1 MNRAADRMRP
11 AAQLAVLLLAAGVL
25 GTAAQFVSP
34 TRIPWR
40 ENWSTHVQSKALRA
54 GLRLA
59 DTADTLRIIESGTT
73 LLLDARSPR
82 DYDSGR
88 LPGALSLPDSRRA
101 ILYPEFADL
110 FTPDQQV
117 LVYCSGQSCDES
129 LNLCLFLREHGHTNL
144 VLYVGGIHA
153 WKEAGLPLER

>member
-1 MNRAADRMRP
+1 MRP
-11 AAQLAVLLLAAGVL
+11 VAQLALLVAAAGLL

-40 ENWSTHVQSKALRA
+40 ENWSTHVQTKALRA

-59 DTADTLRIIESGTT
+59 DTADAQRLLESGSA
-73 LLLDARSPR
+73 LIVDARSPR

-88 LPGALSLPDSRRA
+88 LPGALSLPDSQRSVV
-101 ILYPEFADL
+101 YPEFADL
-110 FTPDQQV
+110 LTREPLV
-117 LVYCSGQSCDES
+117 LVYCSGLSCDES
-129 LNLCLFLREHGHTNL
+129 LNLCLFLKDQGHTNL
-144 VLYVGGIHA
+144 VLYAGGIQA